1 MSLIYMKTKYLSLFV
16 LCIVTFLF
24 GSTYNSIS
32 QNKLFTVVLDAGHGG
47 KDPGNR
53 GNGYYEKDIAL
64 NIVLAVGKELEK
76 NKNIK
81 VVYTRKTDVFLEL
94 RERSA
99 IANRANADLF
109 VSIHCNAHHSDA
121 HGTET
126 FVLGLHKSE
135 ANFEIAKK
143 ENQVIYLEEN
153 YEESYGGFDPNS
165 PESLI
170 GLTLMQEEYL
180 GQSIEVASFIQ
191 NNFTNQLKR
200 NNRSVK
206 QAGFLVLMSTYMPSV
221 LIETGFLTNKSEGAY
236 LNSQKGQN
244 DMASAISKSI
254 VEYYDSHGFSY
265 TASEIVPQGKTQEN
279 KPVLEEKNIYQGIEF
294 RVQIAASSKSIDTKS
309 QNFKGLPSISRI
321 SENGLFKYFYGSTS
335 DYNEVLKL
343 QVAAKKKGYDT
354 AFIVAFKNNI
364 KVSLADI
371 LKTNA
376 N

>member
-1 MSLIYMKTKYLSLFV
+1 MKTKYLSLFV

-24 GSTYNSIS
+24 GSIYISSS
-32 QNKLFTVVLDAGHGG
+32 QNELFTVVLDAGHGG

-64 NIVLAVGKELEK
+64 NIVLGVGKELEK

-81 VVYTRKTDVFLEL
+81 VIYTRKTDVFLEL

-126 FVLGLHKSE
+126 FVLGLHKSQ

-143 ENQVIYLEEN
+143 ENQVIYLEDN
-153 YEESYGGFDPNS
+153 YEETYGGFDPNS
-165 PESLI
+165 PESFI

-191 NNFTNQLKR
+191 NNFTNLLKR
-200 NNRSVK
+200 NDRSVK
-206 QAGFLVLMSTYMPSV
+206 QAGFLVLMSAYMPSV

-244 DMASAISKSI
+244 DMASAISKAI
-254 VEYYDSHGFSY
+254 VDYYNSHGFSY
-265 TASEIVPQGKTQEN
+265 AASEIIPKGNTQT
-279 KPVLEEKNIYQGIEF
+279 KIPISEEKNLYEGVEF
-294 RVQIAASSKSIDTKS
+294 KVQIAASSKKMDPKE
-309 QNFKGLPSISRI
+309 QNFKGLAPISRI
-321 SENGLFKYFYGSTS
+321 NENGLFKYFYGSSS
-335 DYNEVLKL
+335 DYNQILKL
-343 QVAAKKKGYDT
+343 QTTAKSKGYTT

-364 KVSLADI
+364 KVSVAEI